1 MTASILRRLFQNS
14 VTGGCLAAAV
24 VVSPALAADTSD
36 WASGEYSA
44 VRLIAGSRPAAE
56 PGLLRAGVEVKLTPG
71 WKTYWRYPGDSG
83 VPPRFD
89 FARSRNVESVT
100 VAWPAPRRF
109 SDSGGQ
115 VIGYKGAVVL
125 PLRIKPADPSRPVEL
140 DLRLDYA
147 ICDKLCIPVEAE
159 ARLLVD
165 GSGSTQDA
173 ALAAA
178 EERIPRHATLG
189 EGTPAIT
196 AVSRDAGGRVVVD
209 VAAPPDTTV
218 DLFVEGPTAEWA
230 LPLPKPV
237 PAANGARRFAFD
249 LDGLPSG
256 ASADGAALRFTLVSP
271 SGSVEV
277 THTLP

>member
-1 MTASILRRLFQNS
+1 M
-14 VTGGCLAAAV
+14 TGGCLAALIAAV
-24 VVSPALAADTSD
+24 IVVPPAAAADASG
-36 WASGEYSA
+36 WASGQHSA
-44 VRLIAGSRPAAE
+44 MRLIAGSRPAAE
-56 PGLLRAGVEVKLTPG
+56 PSILRAGVEVKLASG

-89 FARSRNVESVT
+89 FTRSRNVESVT

-115 VIGYKGAVVL
+115 VIGYKSAVTL
-125 PLRIKPADPSRPVEL
+125 PLRIKPADPSQPVEL

-147 ICDKLCIPVEAE
+147 ICDTLCIPVEAE
-159 ARLLVD
+159 ARLTFD

-189 EGTPAIT
+189 EGAPAIT
-196 AVSRDAGGRVVVD
+196 GISRDAGRRVVVD
-209 VAAPPDTTV
+209 VAAAPDTEV

-230 LPLPKPV
+230 LPLPEPV
-237 PAANGARRFAFD
+237 TATDGTRRFAFD

-256 ASADGAALRFTLVSP
+256 AQADGAVLRFTLVSP
-271 SGSVEV
+271 KGSVEV
-277 THTLP
+277 THALR